1 MQDFLPGKLILI
13 LGPSGCGKGTLI
25 EYLKSH
31 HPEFT
36 YPASYTTRDKRPN
49 EVEGDVYHYI
59 TKEQFQHKIETDE
72 FLEWAIVHQD
82 NYYGTSK
89 KDILEGLKAGKTVV
103 REVDIQGVES
113 ISSLLPKQNF
123 HTIFVTTP
131 TWEELAERIK
141 NRAAISAEELENRRL
156 SYLTE
161 KEFEPKADFVI
172 LSETGNIEKA
182 FQDLEQILT
191 EICQ

>member
-1 MQDFLPGKLILI
+1 MQEILQGKLILI

-25 EYLKSH
+25 EYLKKNH
-31 HPEFT
+31 AEFS

-49 EVEGDVYHYI
+49 ETEGDVYHYI
-59 TKEQFQHKIETDE
+59 SKEEFQQKIEADE

-113 ISSLLPKQNF
+113 ITKLLAKQNYS
-123 HTIFVTTP
+123 TIFITTP
-131 TWEELAERIK
+131 TWDELAERIK
-141 NRAAISAEELENRRL
+141 NRAAISEEELENRRQ
-156 SYLTE
+156 SYLKE

-172 LSETGNIEKA
+172 LSQTGNIEKA
-182 FQDLEQILT
+182 FQDLEQIL
-191 EICQ
+191 QKLN